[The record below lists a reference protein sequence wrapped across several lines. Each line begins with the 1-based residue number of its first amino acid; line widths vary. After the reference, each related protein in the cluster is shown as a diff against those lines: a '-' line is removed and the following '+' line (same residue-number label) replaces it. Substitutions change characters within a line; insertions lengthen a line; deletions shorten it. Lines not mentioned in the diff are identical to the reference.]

1 MRNVL
6 ITEKS
11 SVMLD
16 NMQEEKT
23 GRLIFCLLAG
33 TCALTLFGVIMLY
46 STSYGVAGSKYFFN
60 QMVWVVVGSVLALA
74 VVLVGYK
81 KISQF
86 GLALVICAIVM
97 LLVARYCFPPIKGA
111 YRWIRI
117 PFPGFPVNIQPS
129 ELAKLALAI
138 YFSRFC
144 AERLRY
150 INNIFTFDFKKL
162 VPYARQGPLSGIA
175 VCGVLM
181 GAVFL
186 GKDLGTT
193 VLLAGVMAVI
203 LFCAGMRLRYLISA
217 MALAG
222 ISGFYKIKHS
232 GSYRWDRLTV
242 FLDPETEYLTEGYQ
256 LWNSFLAFGSGNWLG
271 LGLSKSRLKAKYL
284 PEAHTDFIMSI
295 VGEELGFVAMLLVM
309 FSYFFFIVVCAKI
322 SANARTRQAMLLGVA
337 LTSTL
342 GMQAIIN
349 IGVACG
355 AFPTKGMPAPFIS
368 YGGSSMLM
376 CLLAVGLLFSIALDT
391 IHPNYNE
398 DLIVWFKG
406 WLSSDNKAEA

>member
-6 ITEKS
+6 ITEKN

-46 STSYGVAGSKYFFN
+46 STSYGVAGSKYFVS
-60 QMVWVVVGSVLALA
+60 QMVWVVVGSIMAA
-74 VVLVGYK
+74 GVVLVGYK

-86 GLALVICAIVM
+86 GLALVISAIIL

-117 PFPGFPVNIQPS
+117 PIPGFPVNLQPS

-138 YFSRFC
+138 YFSRYC

-150 INNIFTFDFKKL
+150 INNIFTFNFKKL
-162 VPYARQGPLSGIA
+162 IPYVKQGPLPGIVMCCA
-175 VCGVLM
+175 LM
-181 GAVFL
+181 GAIFL

-193 VLLAGVMAVI
+193 VLLAGVMAVV
-203 LFCAGMRLRYLISA
+203 LFCSGMRLRYLITVI
-217 MALAG
+217 AG
-222 ISGFYKIKHS
+222 AAVIGFFKIKHS

-242 FLDPETEYLTEGYQ
+242 FLDPETDHLTEGYQ

-295 VGEELGFVAMLLVM
+295 VGEELGYVAMLLVM
-309 FSYFFFIVVCAKI
+309 FSYFFFIVVCARI

-337 LTSTL
+337 LTATL
-342 GMQAIIN
+342 GMQAIVN

-355 AFPTKGMPAPFIS
+355 AFPTKGMPAPFVS

-398 DLIVWFKG
+398 DLMAWFKER
-406 WLSSDNKAEA
+406 LSSGNKAEP